1 MYVYVIYIFYI
12 YVVIRYISHKAA
24 AHFCDAPGTLI
35 RLGVN
40 KANVQVLLSTIPPTK
55 NGRRLTRRMGS
66 IYSKMGHGTWDMLS
80 YVILFYCG
88 ILGDFLG
95 YIVTTPQK
103 KNLLM
108 LPLFRHYSGVR
119 FYKLLLGGC
128 GDWGSNR
135 TKFIASSPTKPYR
148 AAGVMFAVQDV
159 GCFLIDLGWKSG
171 PNLWR

>member
-1 MYVYVIYIFYI
+1 MYICYIYNYIFYI

-55 NGRRLTRRMGS
+55 NGRRLTRRMVS

-80 YVILFYCG
+80 YVILFYYG

-95 YIVTTPQK
+95 YIVTTPRK
-103 KNLLM
+103 KTGNVATIPESDFTNFCLGVAVIGDPTAPIFLLQVPPSRIEPPVSCLQSKM
-108 LPLFRHYSGVR
+108 SV
-119 FYKLLLGGC
+119 
-128 GDWGSNR
+128 
-135 TKFIASSPTKPYR
+135 AS
-148 AAGVMFAVQDV
+148 
-159 GCFLIDLGWKSG
+159 
-171 PNLWR
+171 